1 MHPKVAQAIQEID
14 SAIFNGDTFED
25 PDDRAELLAHIARW
39 TRELSAVERRGEIS
53 RAVHEGPPGD
63 DDRWTNAPEY
73 LSQYDVSQYD
83 EHPSPAVDRRGI
95 THAVRTWRSGPAEA
109 RNARYHADCGAEHGS
124 DGLALTP
131 APPGRDVTC
140 MACIAEGPAR

>member
-1 MHPKVAQAIQEID
+1 MHPRVAEAIQVID
-14 SAIFNGDTFED
+14 AAVFSGDTFED
-25 PDDRAELLAHIARW
+25 PDDRAELLEYVARW
-39 TRELSAVERRGEIS
+39 TRELSVVGRRGEIS

-63 DDRWTNAPEY
+63 DDEWTNAPEY
-73 LSQYDVSQYD
+73 LSQYD

-95 THAVRTWRSGPAEA
+95 THSVRTWRSGPAEA
-109 RNARYHADCGAEHGS
+109 RNVRYHADCGAEHGPE
-124 DGLALTP
+124 GLALTP